1 MKEKSIFKKRLK
13 ILLLIL
19 VVILMINLIKYM
31 LEKNDGYIQK
41 IDIPVVQESSM
52 SIIGS
57 SSEKIDIEN
66 LDIIVLYDTVWVPIN
81 DTFNA
86 IFGDKYV
93 ENINQT
99 LKQGTMTLNIDFE
112 NNTITIPKYIIYSSQ
127 KIDNTIVVEIEEYEN
142 KKYIPLY
149 LVSNIN
155 NITVKLD
162 NKEIYKSDNYISS
175 IDVIKEKNDNHV
187 IEIYM
192 TTQNENKNE
201 TYIGQSLGS
210 LWREEALKRIEKY
223 RKNNFNIV
231 VKNQNDRIYENIDT
245 KITMTNNEFRLGTAI
260 EFSKNENNYKNVTRN
275 IFNIT
280 GSENNFKWWKIEQN
294 GYTKANDIYIK
305 NENKNMYTKGHCLWW
320 DYRFSQ
326 ILEEEIIGIENN
338 NGLNMISIY
347 SKYNEGLITIDEA
360 KNQIELLKQK
370 FENIVLNHIDE
381 EVKMF
386 PNIYEWDV
394 INEVLDKQYFKYYLY
409 DENFLIDNSFLNNNK
424 KGFFP
429 YTDNED
435 YYKFLAKCFDKVR
448 EINNNA
454 KLILNENKLNGNVSS
469 INDIVRIYN
478 NIKKYTKNIDA
489 VGFQQHTG
497 NKYYYSPQSFYNS
510 INTTLDQTDIKEV
523 IVAEY
528 DNYTTSKLGNYSNEE
543 KKIKADYLRDSI
555 IMAYSN
561 PNISEFTFWVYNSNR
576 FEDEE
581 RAAYEELVTPWLNYK
596 EMGVGDSNGYSTRL
610 YNGEYTGEVTLP
622 NGKKQTFNFKVG
634 NNLSN
639 SVEIVVWTKL
649 TGIDI
654 DTLPNNLNVYRSE
667 NLNLSGGYINAYF
680 DDNTV
685 EKIAMNDPK
694 VLITGYDKNYV
705 GKQTITA
712 TVEGYSISFDVNVL
726 ENISNIV
733 TIIKQDNNVIKN
745 IDSSI
750 YSNTNVD
757 NKYQAFIKLLDN
769 MVVNSKNVN
778 LTTVEKAFDAQFN
791 ILNTII
797 EEYNAGRI
805 TISNFT
811 LNQLFFAYINVIDD
825 YKLLYSYYVL
835 TDELEFSDVVQKSL
849 NGLIDKYNDNL
860 DIESI
865 IFLKD
870 IITVEKDIYNNKL
883 QLDSKSDNYL
893 NKQGILK
900 IVNSLSNI
908 IDNKIE
914 LFKKEEK
921 SKLKIVSDTDMSIT
935 TNKDVTITLL
945 HGDNTTIINNDGKDT
960 YTFTENGK
968 FIFKVSIKNEIY
980 ALLVTV
986 DNIDKSKVDVGKTSE
1001 YMLDGN
1007 YIINIEKNTKVKTLV
1022 QNLIINS
1029 EHTLLR
1035 NGSEVS
1041 DKEKNVATGDVL
1053 KVGNRPYTL
1062 VVTGDINSDGD
1073 CDLKDLIILRKYL
1086 LGETELTNV
1095 QIKASDIV
1103 KDGNIDLKD
1112 LLQFRKEILK

>member
-1 MKEKSIFKKRLK
+1 
-13 ILLLIL
+13 
-19 VVILMINLIKYM
+19 
-31 LEKNDGYIQK
+31 
-41 IDIPVVQESSM
+41 
-52 SIIGS
+52 
-57 SSEKIDIEN
+57 
-66 LDIIVLYDTVWVPIN
+66 
-81 DTFNA
+81 
-86 IFGDKYV
+86 
-93 ENINQT
+93 
-99 LKQGTMTLNIDFE
+99 
-112 NNTITIPKYIIYSSQ
+112 
-127 KIDNTIVVEIEEYEN
+127 
-142 KKYIPLY
+142 
-149 LVSNIN
+149 
-155 NITVKLD
+155 
-162 NKEIYKSDNYISS
+162 
-175 IDVIKEKNDNHV
+175 
-187 IEIYM
+187 
-192 TTQNENKNE
+192 
-201 TYIGQSLGS
+201 
-210 LWREEALKRIEKY
+210 
-223 RKNNFNIV
+223 
-231 VKNQNDRIYENIDT
+231 
-245 KITMTNNEFRLGTAI
+245 
-260 EFSKNENNYKNVTRN
+260 
-275 IFNIT
+275 
-280 GSENNFKWWKIEQN
+280 
-294 GYTKANDIYIK
+294 
-305 NENKNMYTKGHCLWW
+305 
-320 DYRFSQ
+320 
-326 ILEEEIIGIENN
+326 
-338 NGLNMISIY
+338 
-347 SKYNEGLITIDEA
+347 
-360 KNQIELLKQK
+360 
-370 FENIVLNHIDE
+370 
-381 EVKMF
+381 
-386 PNIYEWDV
+386 
-394 INEVLDKQYFKYYLY
+394 
-409 DENFLIDNSFLNNNK
+409 
-424 KGFFP
+424 
-429 YTDNED
+429 
-435 YYKFLAKCFDKVR
+435 
-448 EINNNA
+448 
-454 KLILNENKLNGNVSS
+454 
-469 INDIVRIYN
+469 
-478 NIKKYTKNIDA
+478 
-489 VGFQQHTG
+489 
-497 NKYYYSPQSFYNS
+497 
-510 INTTLDQTDIKEV
+510 
-523 IVAEY
+523 
-528 DNYTTSKLGNYSNEE
+528 
-543 KKIKADYLRDSI
+543 
-555 IMAYSN
+555 MAYSN
-561 PNISEFTFWVYNSNR
+561 PNISEFTFWCYNGSH
-576 FEDEE
+576 FENEE
-581 RAAYEELVTPWLNYK
+581 RQAYEELVTPWLNYK

-634 NNLSN
+634 NDLSN

-667 NLNLSGGYINAYF
+667 TLNLSGGYINAYF

-685 EKIAMNDPK
+685 EKIAMNDSRVK
-694 VLITGYDKNYV
+694 ITGYDKNYV

-733 TIIKQDNNVIKN
+733 TKIKQDNNVIKN

-769 MVVNSKNVN
+769 MVVNSKNFN

-865 IFLKD
+865 VFLKD